1 MSNYIIHSISKEDY
15 GDYTDVIRIVVTKKK
30 GFLASLFS
38 SSNPITII
46 LSEES
51 LLIKSAK
58 EAFSSKKMWKIDD
71 VNFTTEE
78 DYNEYFFIETNFKHY
93 EKIKTNKIM
102 AKKAQ
107 EERLLEA
114 KRQHEKSLK
123 EKERRDANR
132 IKKKD
137 VKADKKKQYLEKK
150 GKREALNAPCGI
162 INDTSVDPI
171 FSEQMSVVAFNA
183 NRNFYTDN
191 TKATSNYL
199 VQLYNMVHGYN
210 SHKLKTLSP
219 KDGMIVGLAFVK
231 MTLYFNNG
239 DFQVN
244 EIAGQN
250 AYYSLM
256 KNYYGTNNINALI
269 SVFTL
274 LRKKPLALVDELYR
288 VNPDNTLV
296 GYGGGSLRAPF
307 VRRERAMNNRLVI
320 MKYLLDKFYVT
331 DTGKY
336 KNGVDLMEHLL
347 TNSDVQSFLKEY
359 SASEYWSN
367 PSVNELGEQYVK
379 ELYKDIEEQLDVEE
393 NPMDWISRLDLL
405 AH

>member
-1 MSNYIIHSISKEDY
+1 MSNYIIHSISKEDN
-15 GDYTDVIRIVVTKKK
+15 GDYTDVIRIVVIKKK

-71 VNFTTEE
+71 VNFATVENN
-78 DYNEYFFIETNFKHY
+78 NEYFFIETNFKHY
-93 EKIKTNKIM
+93 EKIKINKIM

-107 EERLLEA
+107 EKRLLEA

-123 EKERRDANR
+123 EKESREAKRKR
-132 IKKKD
+132 KKN
-137 VKADKKKQYLEKK
+137 VKTDKKKQYIEKS
-150 GKREALNAPCGI
+150 KREALNEACGI
-162 INDTSVDPI
+162 INDTSVDSI
-171 FSEQMSVVAFNA
+171 FSEQMSIVAYNA

-210 SHKLKTLSP
+210 SHKLKTLSA
-219 KDGMIVGLAFVK
+219 KDGMMVGLAFVK

-256 KNYYGTNNINALI
+256 KYYYGTNNINALP

-274 LRKKPLALVDELYR
+274 LCKKPLALVDELYR
-288 VNPDNTLV
+288 VNSDNTLV
-296 GYGGGSLRAPF
+296 GYGGGALCAPF

-336 KNGVDLMEHLL
+336 KNGVNLMEHLL

-359 SASEYWSN
+359 SASEYVSN
-367 PSVNELGEQYVK
+367 PYVNELGEQYVK
-379 ELYKDIEEQLDVEE
+379 ELYKDIEEQLDVKE
-393 NPMDWISRLDLL
+393 NPMDWNSKLDL
-405 AH
+405 